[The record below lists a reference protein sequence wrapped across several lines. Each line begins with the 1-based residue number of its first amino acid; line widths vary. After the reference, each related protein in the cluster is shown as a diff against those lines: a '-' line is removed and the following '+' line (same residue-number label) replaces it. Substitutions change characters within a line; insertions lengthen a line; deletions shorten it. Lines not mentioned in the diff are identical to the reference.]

1 MDSTISKCKKLYSTS
16 TYENEKE
23 RSTKSS
29 KSRTSSIESSVS
41 KTPPVKQSAFSK
53 SQFDEKRSASL
64 ESIKENTSRSQDRK
78 KQSIISKLS
87 MKKEEEKLHLRYEK
101 LTSEPPDLNVSFHDM
116 IMDIMDHETSLTQYK
131 PLFHFY
137 IPANVRKFLVS

>member
-53 SQFDEKRSASL
+53 SQFDEKRSTSL

-87 MKKEEEKLHLRYEK
+87 MKKEEKLHLKYEK

-116 IMDIMDHETSLTQYK
+116 IMDIMDHEASLTQYK